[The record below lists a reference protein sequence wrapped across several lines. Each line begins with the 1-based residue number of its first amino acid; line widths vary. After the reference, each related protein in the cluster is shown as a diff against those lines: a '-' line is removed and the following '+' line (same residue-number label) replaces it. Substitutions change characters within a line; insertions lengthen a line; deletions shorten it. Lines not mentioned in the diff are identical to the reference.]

1 MKKTLRIMCVAILGL
16 AVMGSFATAA
26 PKAKFT
32 VAFANVNDIYPY
44 CVKLRNYLVSFA
56 KAEGMNVLVTD
67 AKGDVNQQNSQVET
81 FIVQGANLISAIS
94 GDLDGS
100 VPAVEEC
107 KKANIPYVS
116 VCTSVNTKGYIY
128 VGSENKQAGE
138 VQGDYLA
145 KVLPKNAKVLYL
157 TGATND
163 QQYIDRK
170 AGLVEK
176 LFNVR
181 KDVKLLAEQS
191 SNNQTDKGMSITE
204 DWLQAYPAFDC
215 IVAQNDDSALGAVEA
230 LKTAKRLKGVIV
242 VGIDGSDNA
251 IASIKAG
258 EMSMTVFQDAKGQ
271 AKAVID
277 IAKKIRDGAKPESI
291 ANVYIP
297 FKAITKANLSELQ

>member
-1 MKKTLRIMCVAILGL
+1 MKKTVRIMCVAILGL
-16 AVMGSFATAA
+16 AAMGSLATAA

-56 KAEGMNVLVTD
+56 KAEGMDVLVTD
-67 AKGDVNQQNSQVET
+67 AKGDVNQQNSQIET
-81 FIVQGANLISAIS
+81 FIVREANLISAIS

-107 KKANIPYVS
+107 KKAKIPYVS

-138 VQGDYLA
+138 VQGAYLA

-176 LFNVR
+176 LFSVR
-181 KDVKLLAEQS
+181 KDVKLLSEQC
-191 SNNQTDKGMSITE
+191 SNNQADKGMSITE
-204 DWLQAYPAFDC
+204 DWLQAYPAFNC

-230 LKTAKRLKGVIV
+230 LKTSKRLNGVMV

-271 AKAVID
+271 ARAVID

-291 ANVYIP
+291 SNVYIP
-297 FKAITKANLSELQ
+297 FKAITKENLGELQ